1 MNMPSNRADAGNG
14 RWFAEEGAVMEDHEI
29 LAWVISL
36 IGFGVPLGRMFH
48 RAGYSPWWGLLG
60 IYSFLGVVIA
70 WIVLGRRDWPWRGT
84 V

>member
-1 MNMPSNRADAGNG
+1 
-14 RWFAEEGAVMEDHEI
+14 MEDHEI

-36 IGFGVPLGRMFH
+36 IGFGIPLGRIFH